1 MIQIY
6 MSVTSKCR
14 TVFARHLLKL
24 FNVSVMVAASSILS
38 LDEVGH
44 SVFPYDVFSVKVLE
58 NACQHMRNVLMY
70 KGENVFKMW
79 SHFAWH

>member
-1 MIQIY
+1 MKQIY
-6 MSVTSKCR
+6 TSVTFEWR

-24 FNVSVMVAASSILS
+24 FHVSVMVAASSTLR

-58 NACQHMRNVLMY
+58 NARQHMRNVLMY
-70 KGENVFKMW
+70 KGENFFKMW